1 MPAVKYPGLQAAVF
15 EPGDLASLHGTFWLM
30 RFPAK
35 WKARLLTLAGGPGS
49 DRVSIPIAS
58 LNRVLTALVPDLV
71 HVARYATRGEDP
83 VWLFSGT
90 PVAREAIFAI
100 TAAWVRA
107 FGWSSPASLE
117 QALAAMSPS
126 DLHWEEF
133 SVDYARQLRLT
144 GSSEQEERGLANLAV
159 FRLLPQQ
166 IAARLTLPGMVCD
179 HAGYETSAFRRCP
192 AEEGAAI
199 MSWPPHRPADK
210 PFSFTIGLSVQTLPL
225 DQGMRL
231 YAHFG
236 VRRWVHRTPVLD
248 TRSHHSVYINPS
260 VPWVT
265 GVTYS
270 PSLQRAGIRLRIE
283 GNGEQAVRR
292 AVWSDLLAQVL
303 RELGAAGYLD
313 LPESIRTNP
322 TGLLDRESGGA
333 ALVYREGMYT
343 FPGRP
348 PRSHPASPGLALIDR
363 PRLLEW
369 AASEI
374 MPALRLSSP
383 LPRSDVQV
391 FPALHKTPDKDA
403 VRAAARLRAAIR
415 DATGAP
421 KLNVEIYYDTRQILD
436 QAISEL
442 QDQLGVKFRLPED
455 NSAARV
461 SAGARTS
468 ELDITL
474 AVQPVG
480 ALGADLEPNPRLR
493 SIIERLH
500 QAVQYRGDL
509 VRRAL
514 PVFDPAVPA
523 VALVEIAGKDKY
535 KGANREKD
543 PKFAVRHGFNLAD
556 RLTQFIEPPTAVA
569 PAPDLEINEETTTDP
584 DSERLRSSWRDLWR
598 QLGVRADPLPPA
610 EAGLSPAR
618 LLAFY
623 IVRQNQT
630 RTWGATRQVPI
641 AVLMD
646 ADGTNIQVKAPGT
659 GEWQP
664 LWKAQLAVG
673 RAHVMGGQ
681 VRKPEE
687 ITAFFHEI
695 LTQDLDSSEPLLLL
709 TAAQNCRPGWKFL
722 NNSELAVDVFRFG
735 SRAAQ
740 PIAEFPGFRHVR
752 VRTEDGNETPEGY
765 AVNETEKGHA
775 GALWKTA
782 HRIWFS
788 TADKPPTASGTVRY
802 SSMVESTEKR
812 DGSTRPAQPGA
823 RVWNHQLLEVAAV
836 GLQVGDDAESWAALA
851 HDLRWAAPHYR
862 HATTLPWPLHLAQLI
877 GEYIVPVR
885 MIEEI
890 EAAGG
895 GEASD

>member
-1 MPAVKYPGLQAAVF
+1 MPTVKYPGLQTTVF
-15 EPGDLASLHGTFWLM
+15 EPGELASLNGAYWLM

-35 WKARLLTLAGGPGS
+35 WKPRLLTLAEGPGS
-49 DRVSIPIAS
+49 DRVSIPIGS

-71 HVARYATRGEDP
+71 HVARYATRGEGP

-90 PVAREAIFAI
+90 PVAKEAIFAI

-107 FGWSSPASLE
+107 FGWRSSASLE
-117 QALAAMSPS
+117 QALAMMSPS
-126 DLHWEEF
+126 DLQWEEF
-133 SVDYARQLRLT
+133 SVDYAHQLQLT
-144 GSSEQEERGLANLAV
+144 GSSEEKERKLANLAV
-159 FRLLPQQ
+159 FRLLPHQ
-166 IAARLTLPGMVCD
+166 IAARLTLPGLVCD

-210 PFSFTIGLSVQTLPL
+210 PFSFTISLSAQTLPL

-236 VRRWVHRTPVLD
+236 VRRWAHRTPVLN

-265 GVTYS
+265 GVTHS
-270 PSLQRAGIRLRIE
+270 PSLQRASIRLRID
-283 GNGEQAVRR
+283 GDGDQVARR
-292 AVWSDLLAQVL
+292 AVWSDMLAKVL
-303 RELGAAGYLD
+303 RGLGAAGYLD

-322 TGLLDRESGGA
+322 KALLDRESGGA

-343 FPGRP
+343 FPGRSAA
-348 PRSHPASPGLALIDR
+348 RHPSSPGLALIDR

-369 AASEI
+369 AAGEI
-374 MPALRLSSP
+374 TPALRLASP
-383 LPRSDVQV
+383 LPRCDVQV
-391 FPALHKTPDKDA
+391 FPALHKQPDKDP
-403 VRAAARLRAAIR
+403 VRDATSLRAAIR

-421 KLNVEIYYDTRQILD
+421 KLSVEIYYDTRQILD
-436 QAISEL
+436 QAVSEL
-442 QDQLGVKFRLPED
+442 QDQLGVKFRLPEEA
-455 NSAARV
+455 SATRV
-461 SAGARTS
+461 SANALTP

-480 ALGADLEPNPRLR
+480 ALSADLEPNPRLR
-493 SIIERLH
+493 ITIQRLH
-500 QAVQYRGDL
+500 NAVQYRGDQIQH
-509 VRRAL
+509 AL
-514 PVFDPAVPA
+514 PVSDPAAPA

-543 PKFAVRHGFNLAD
+543 PKFAIRHGFNLAG

-569 PAPDLEINEETTTDP
+569 PDPDTDEATTADP

-598 QLGVRADPLPPA
+598 QLGARSDPLPPA
-610 EAGLSPAR
+610 QAGLPPAR

-623 IVRQNQT
+623 IVRQNRT

-641 AVLMD
+641 AVLMNP
-646 ADGTNIQVKAPGT
+646 DGTNIQVKTPGT
-659 GEWQP
+659 GEWLP
-664 LWKAQLAVG
+664 LWKAQLAIG

-681 VRKPEE
+681 TRKPEE

-695 LTQDLDSSEPLLLL
+695 LTQDLDTSQPLLLL

-722 NNSELAVDVFRFG
+722 NNTELAADILRFG

-740 PIAEFPGFRHVR
+740 SATEFPGLRHVR
-752 VRTEDGNETPEGY
+752 MRTEDSNETPEGY
-765 AVNETEKGHA
+765 AVNEIDKGHA

-802 SSMVESTEKR
+802 TSMVESTQKR
-812 DGSTRPAQPGA
+812 DGTTRPAHPGA
-823 RVWNHQLLEVAAV
+823 RVWNHQLIEVAAV
-836 GLQVGDDAESWAALA
+836 SLQAGDDAESWAALA
-851 HDLRWAAPHYR
+851 HDLRWAATHYG

-877 GEYIVPVR
+877 GEYIVPVQ

-890 EAAGG
+890 EAAGD
-895 GEASD
+895 GEAGE